1 MPMCIQKPHPSNHAT
16 IAASVGQAL
25 WRVGYVRSSIINRFE
40 EAMMVSATRQI
51 ARGQRDSSATTES
64 AQAEVRPLGSLEHL
78 FWLLDQHHFVHF
90 AVTALISGGTSRR
103 DWRRALDRLQKRH
116 PIFSVC
122 IDGEP
127 DSVPSFRQADAK
139 PIPLRIVEDEP
150 ELRWEAEVGKELA
163 TPFNPS
169 RAPLIRAVLIQG
181 ARGAAFMLVAH
192 HSIADGLS
200 LAYAI
205 RDTLDALAG
214 RFLPPLP
221 WLPSQD
227 DMLNVSDSLV
237 DGQEQDQAG
246 AAMPAVY
253 RPHDNARPTVKG
265 LRLSP
270 SLTSSIR
277 ARARQEG
284 STVHGALCAAL
295 VLASREVFAPWREIP
310 LRILSPI
317 NARPLLDAGE
327 SCGVFLGATTSVFDR
342 QGAGFWDIARD
353 ARNGVAVN
361 QTSENI
367 AAQLAAFRRVVGNG
381 AEVATAAEFVAE
393 VFASEVLLT
402 NLGDLS
408 FDRQFGPVTLKAMFG
423 PAVVTGF
430 EGQQTIGVS
439 TVSGALCLLH

>member
-1 MPMCIQKPHPSNHAT
+1 MVNAIRQVALDQWDNSAVT
-16 IAASVGQAL
+16 ASEQDVI
-25 WRVGYVRSSIINRFE
+25 RS
-40 EAMMVSATRQI
+40 
-51 ARGQRDSSATTES
+51 
-64 AQAEVRPLGSLEHL
+64 LGSLEHL

-90 AVTALISGGTSRR
+90 AVTALISGETSPR

-116 PIFSVC
+116 PILSVC
-122 IDGEP
+122 IDEEP
-127 DSVPSFRQADAK
+127 DSLPSFRQADVT

-163 TPFNPS
+163 RPFNPS

-181 ARGAAFMLVAH
+181 ARDAAFMLVAH

-214 RFLPPLP
+214 RFLRPLP

-227 DMLNVSDSLV
+227 DMMNVSDSLV

-270 SLTSSIR
+270 GLTSSIR

-310 LRILSPI
+310 LRIFSPI

-342 QGAGFWDIARD
+342 QATDFWDIARD
-353 ARNGVAVN
+353 ARIGVAAN
-361 QTSENI
+361 KTSENI
-367 AAQLAAFRRVVGNG
+367 AAQLSAFRQVVGNG
-381 AEVATAAEFVAE
+381 ADVATVAEFVAE

-408 FDRQFGPVTLKAMFG
+408 FDRQFGPATLKAMFG

-439 TVSGALCLLH
+439 TVNGALCLLHTSHTPPEELLEKTQSVLAQACDEHL

>member
-1 MPMCIQKPHPSNHAT
+1 
-16 IAASVGQAL
+16 
-25 WRVGYVRSSIINRFE
+25 
-40 EAMMVSATRQI
+40 MVNATRQI
-51 ARGQRDSSATTES
+51 ARDQRDSSVVTEP
-64 AQAEVRPLGSLEHL
+64 AQDTIRSLGSLEHL

-90 AVTALISGGTSRR
+90 AVTALISGKTSPR

-116 PIFSVC
+116 PILSVC

-127 DSVPSFRQADAK
+127 DSVPSFRQADIA

-150 ELRWEAEVGKELA
+150 ELRWEAEVAKELA

-181 ARGAAFMLVAH
+181 ARDTAFMLVAH

-200 LAYAI
+200 LVYAM
-205 RDTLDALAG
+205 RDTFDALAG

-221 WLPSQD
+221 WLSSQD
-227 DMLNVSDSLV
+227 DMMTVSDSLM
-237 DGQEQDQAG
+237 DDQEQDQAG

-270 SLTSSIR
+270 GLTSSIR
-277 ARARQEG
+277 VRARQEG

-310 LRILSPI
+310 LRIFSPI

-342 QGAGFWDIARD
+342 QAMNFWDIARE
-353 ARNGVAVN
+353 ARMGVIVN
-361 QTSENI
+361 QTNENI
-367 AAQLAAFRRVVGNG
+367 AAQLSAFRRVVGNG
-381 AEVATAAEFVAE
+381 ADVATVAEFVAE
-393 VFASEVLLT
+393 AFASEVLLT
-402 NLGDLS
+402 NLGNLLL
-408 FDRQFGPVTLKAMFG
+408 DRQFGPVTLKAIFG
-423 PAVVTGF
+423 PAVLTGF
-430 EGQQTIGVS
+430 EGQQTIGVA
-439 TVSGALCLLH
+439 TANGALCLLHTSHTPPEGLLEKMQSVLAQACDERA

>member
-1 MPMCIQKPHPSNHAT
+1 
-16 IAASVGQAL
+16 
-25 WRVGYVRSSIINRFE
+25 
-40 EAMMVSATRQI
+40 MMVSATRQI

-150 ELRWEAEVGKELA
+150 ELHWEAEVEKELA

-221 WLPSQD
+221 WLPSED

-237 DGQEQDQAG
+237 DGQLQDQAG
-246 AAMPAVY
+246 AARPAIY
-253 RPHDNARPTVKG
+253 RPH
-265 LRLSP
+265 L
-270 SLTSSIR
+270 
-277 ARARQEG
+277 G
-284 STVHGALCAAL
+284 S
-295 VLASREVFAPWREIP
+295 
-310 LRILSPI
+310 
-317 NARPLLDAGE
+317 
-327 SCGVFLGATTSVFDR
+327 
-342 QGAGFWDIARD
+342 
-353 ARNGVAVN
+353 
-361 QTSENI
+361 
-367 AAQLAAFRRVVGNG
+367 
-381 AEVATAAEFVAE
+381 
-393 VFASEVLLT
+393 
-402 NLGDLS
+402 LS
-408 FDRQFGPVTLKAMFG
+408 FDRQFGPVTPKAMFG
-423 PAVVTGF
+423 PAVLTGL
-430 EGQQTIGVS
+430 EGQQTIGVA
-439 TVSGALCLLH
+439 TVNGALCLLHTSHTPPEGLLEKIQNVLAQACDERA

>member
-1 MPMCIQKPHPSNHAT
+1 
-16 IAASVGQAL
+16 
-25 WRVGYVRSSIINRFE
+25 
-40 EAMMVSATRQI
+40 MVNATRQI
-51 ARGQRDSSATTES
+51 ARDQRDSSAVTEL
-64 AQAEVRPLGSLEHL
+64 AQDAIRSLGSLEHL

-90 AVTALISGGTSRR
+90 AVTALISGKTSPR

-116 PIFSVC
+116 PILSVC

-127 DSVPSFRQADAK
+127 DSVPSFRQADIA

-150 ELRWEAEVGKELA
+150 ELRWEAEVAKELA

-181 ARGAAFMLVAH
+181 ARDTAFMLVAH

-200 LAYAI
+200 LVYAM
-205 RDTLDALAG
+205 RDTFDALAG

-221 WLPSQD
+221 WLSSQD
-227 DMLNVSDSLV
+227 DMMTVSDSLM
-237 DGQEQDQAG
+237 DDQEQDQAA

-270 SLTSSIR
+270 GLTSSIR
-277 ARARQEG
+277 VRARQEG

-310 LRILSPI
+310 LRIFSPI

-342 QGAGFWDIARD
+342 QAMNFWDIARE
-353 ARNGVAVN
+353 AR
-361 QTSENI
+361 
-367 AAQLAAFRRVVGNG
+367 
-381 AEVATAAEFVAE
+381 
-393 VFASEVLLT
+393 
-402 NLGDLS
+402 
-408 FDRQFGPVTLKAMFG
+408 
-423 PAVVTGF
+423 
-430 EGQQTIGVS
+430 
-439 TVSGALCLLH
+439 